1 MSGLSVVG
9 LTGTVADFS
18 RFHVADWFVD
28 ELPSER
34 FCNCPRHQLGEISG
48 ENKFGDEIFHSE
60 KLGCMWRIAKQQ
72 TAVLQDGASSAS
84 LGTANHL
91 VFPTDDVLGRRTC
104 KAQCRLARV
113 IHNSS
118 EPQPGNR
125 FTSQCDQLVDEG
137 LVDQLIEIGSG
148 TAVGVIGRDDTGIRP
163 LVVVDDRPTAGESLD
178 MVESDDVRVCVESVG
193 LLEVAQGHGGTRPC
207 VDANGG
213 LSAVEDRI
221 EKPLVARHVPVAGMS
236 GSGFDDPTGC
246 RSGDHQAS
254 WSASSSGDH
263 DRIGCRA
270 AWTSLGRLTG
280 AA

>member
-1 MSGLSVVG
+1 MSGLRVVG
-9 LTGTVADFS
+9 LTGTLADFS
-18 RFHVADWFVD
+18 RFHVADWFVG

-34 FCNCPRHQLGEISG
+34 FCNCPCHQIGEISG
-48 ENKFGDEIFHSE
+48 ENKFGDEIFQSQ
-60 KLGCMWRIAKQQ
+60 KLGCMRRIAEQQ

-91 VFPTDDVLGRRTC
+91 VFSTDDILGCRTC

-118 EPQPGNR
+118 EPQPGDR
-125 FTSQCDQLVDEG
+125 TTSQCDQLVDEG

-148 TAVGVIGRDDTGIRP
+148 TAVGVTGRDDTGISP
-163 LVVVDDRPTAGESLD
+163 LVVVDDGPAPGESLNI
-178 MVESDDVRVCVESVG
+178 VESDDVWVCVESVG
-193 LLEVAQGHGGTRPC
+193 LLEIAQGHGGTRPC
-207 VDANGG
+207 VDTNGG
-213 LSAVEDRI
+213 LSAVADRI

-254 WSASSSGDH
+254 RSASSSGDQ
-263 DRIGCRA
+263 DSTGCRA

-280 AA
+280 VS